1 MSDLGENDG
10 GETVF
15 AEAWPPNQLEE
26 DRVDLKSV
34 RLYSIASVPLPLQMY
49 QPVFSRA
56 KQAIRQLRESE
67 QGSMLARG
75 SWEETL
81 VSISTWESFDDDLVS

>member
-15 AEAWPPNQLEE
+15 AEAWPPNQREE
-26 DRVDLKSV
+26 DHVELKTV
-34 RLYSIASVPLPLQMY
+34 RLSLSLLTRSSSPLDCCRTNP
-49 QPVFSRA
+49 FSRHSR
-56 KQAIRQLRESE
+56 QAIRQLRESD
-67 QGSMLARG
+67 QGRMLAKG

-81 VSISTWESFDDDLVS
+81 VSIGKIDL

>member
-34 RLYSIASVPLPLQMY
+34 RLSIQSLLFLCHCKCTNP
-49 QPVFSRA
+49 FSRVRNRRFDNFA
-56 KQAIRQLRESE
+56 SRSKAACS
-67 QGSMLARG
+67 QG
-75 SWEETL
+75 
-81 VSISTWESFDDDLVS
+81 DLGKRLW